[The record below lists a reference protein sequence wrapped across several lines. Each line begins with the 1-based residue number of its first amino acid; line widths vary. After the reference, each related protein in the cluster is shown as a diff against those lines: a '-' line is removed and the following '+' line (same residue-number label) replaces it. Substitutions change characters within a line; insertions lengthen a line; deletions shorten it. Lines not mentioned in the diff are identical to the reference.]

1 MKNATR
7 KRDNYF
13 SQILSQTEKEAKYDE
28 AAKKLLANK
37 IVLAHILKGCVAE
50 YESCSIED
58 IAETYIEGE
67 PEISTVGVHKD
78 ESNQSVSVAAQRQ
91 ATTQI
96 KGITTEDSSQTEGT
110 VYYDVRFWALA
121 PGIEDGK
128 EIRLIINVEAQN
140 RFRPE
145 YPLIKRGIYY
155 GCRMISSQYGTV
167 FTNAD
172 YEKAQKVY
180 SIWICTNP
188 PREFRNTIT
197 RYSIQPEKLVG
208 NKGENLRD
216 YDLMSLIMVCMGED
230 EWESSSNLLGF
241 LEVLFSEKKTAKEKR
256 KILKE
261 EYDVPMTEQFESEVR
276 EMCNLSEGIMEKG
289 IEQGLERGEERFAGL
304 TRQLAELNRTED
316 IIRAASDKEFRI
328 KLYQEF
334 KL

>member
-1 MKNATR
+1 MEHNVR
-7 KRDNYF
+7 ENYLA
-13 SQILSQTEKEAKYDE
+13 QILSQTEKEAKYDE

-50 YESCSIED
+50 YEKCSIED
-58 IAETYIEGE
+58 IAEKYIEGE
-67 PEISTVGVHKD
+67 PEISAVGVHKD
-78 ESNQSVSVAAQRQ
+78 AGNQSVPLTIQRE
-91 ATTQI
+91 AITQI

-110 VYYDVRFWALA
+110 VYYDVCFWALA
-121 PGIEDGK
+121 PGVKDRK

-140 RFRPE
+140 RFRSE

-172 YEKAQKVY
+172 YQKIQKVY

-188 PREFRNTIT
+188 PKEFRNTIT
-197 RYSIQPEKLVG
+197 RYSIQPENLVG
-208 NKGENLRD
+208 NRGENLQD
-216 YDLMSLIMVCMGED
+216 YDLLSVIMVCLGED
-230 EWESSSNLLGF
+230 EEVSSSQVLDF
-241 LEVLFSEKKTAKEKR
+241 LKVLFSDNKTAKEK
-256 KILKE
+256 KQILKE

-289 IEQGLERGEERFAGL
+289 LERGEEKFAGL
-304 TRQLAELNRTED
+304 TRRLAEQNRTDD
-316 IIRAASDKEFRI
+316 IVRAASDKEFRI

-334 KL
+334 KLD